1 MSNLKTQFSFVSA
14 LTFRYLC
21 MVMEVSAKPMEDNE
35 FILESARNLK
45 RWEETPRRVAD
56 DYADMDRDEL
66 IRLIAFLRER
76 LEEAESSRK
85 KEHEE
90 SSERISALT
99 SEVSVLN
106 RRVGEL
112 TDMLKASY
120 VSASET
126 SMQMSELL
134 RQLKDKDRKIAELQ
148 STAKVARKNL
158 FGRKSQKGTK
168 AKDRDGG
175 NGPTPHTDVKDGFDG
190 NSASLPDNLDL
201 DVWKGPKDAAEDP
214 AASQKES
221 RLNRLGMTYRTMNA
235 DNHVL
240 HRSDT
245 GRLPEG
251 ATVIKT
257 YPRYTYNQETV
268 VTEHEY
274 EIVVY
279 RDKDGKVMCG
289 YFPMDDEKGS
299 PVIESV
305 PGTHAAPGLMAYLVF
320 NRFFLDTP
328 VYRETL
334 RLLQERMRVSRQ
346 TVTNWLAK
354 GAGFFKDVL
363 AYLKDRCLEK
373 DSIVNCDE
381 TWCRVKVAGRYR
393 KRYVWCLVNK
403 ASKTAVYYYGDGSR
417 GRKVLKDILEGR
429 ELRALQT
436 DGYNVYLYLDDE
448 ILDIDHVCCMAH
460 VRAKFKY
467 AAEIEH
473 DVNARKFLEY
483 IGRLYALEK
492 RYIELE
498 LSAEDIRRLRNSAET
513 TEIIIGV
520 RSLLDLMKS
529 GNAPRHG
536 SLMEKAVS
544 YLDHFWN
551 QVFLYRKDGNYT
563 IDNSLAE
570 RCIRPLAN
578 ERKNSLFF
586 GSDRMARVSA
596 AYHSV
601 VSTCRLQGYSI
612 LEYLKKFFTEIV
624 AGNRDYGKLMPSTI
638 GISANKI

>member
-1 MSNLKTQFSFVSA
+1 
-14 LTFRYLC
+14 
-21 MVMEVSAKPMEDNE
+21 MEENE
-35 FILESARNLK
+35 FILESAR
-45 RWEETPRRVAD
+45 RMEAWEKAPTPAGD
-56 DYADMDRDEL
+56 DYADMNRDEL
-66 IRLIAFLRER
+66 IKLIEYLRER
-76 LEEAESSRK
+76 LEETEACRK
-85 KEHEE
+85 ENDR
-90 SSERISALT
+90 RIS
-99 SEVSVLN
+99 
-106 RRVGEL
+106 EL
-112 TDMLKASY
+112 TDRISGLTEMLRQSNEHAS
-120 VSASET
+120 VMAA
-126 SMQMSELL
+126 QLSELV
-134 RQLKDKDRKIAELQ
+134 RQLREKDRKIAELE
-148 STAKVARKNL
+148 STAKAARKNL

-168 AKDRDGG
+168 AKDKDDG
-175 NGPTPHTDVKDGFDG
+175 NPPTPHTDAKEDFDG
-190 NSASLPDNLDL
+190 TPESLPADL
-201 DVWKGPKDAAEDP
+201 DVDTDMQ
-214 AASQKES
+214 ASGTDTGSQPSAPCKES
-221 RLNRLGMTYRTMNA
+221 RLNRLGMTYRTMDA
-235 DNHVL
+235 DNRIC
-240 HRSDT
+240 HRSDL

-251 ATVIKT
+251 ATLIKT
-257 YPRYTYNQETV
+257 YSRYTYDQRTL

-279 RDKDGKVMCG
+279 RDKDGNILCG
-289 YFPMDDEKGS
+289 YFPMEDEKEA
-299 PVIESV
+299 PIIESV
-305 PGTHAAPGLMAYLVF
+305 PGTHASPGLMAYLVF

-346 TVTNWLAK
+346 TVTNWLER
-354 GAGFFKDVL
+354 GAGFFKGVIER
-363 AYLKDRCLEK
+363 LKDICLEK

-381 TWCRVKVAGRYR
+381 TWCRVKVGGKYR

-403 ASKTAVYYYGDGSR
+403 ASKTAVYYYENGSR

-448 ILDIDHVCCMAH
+448 MLDIDHVCCMAH

-467 AAEIEH
+467 ATEIEH
-473 DVNARKFLEY
+473 DLYAYRFLEY

-492 RYIELE
+492 KYEDGK
-498 LSAEDIRRLRNSAET
+498 LSAEQIRQMRNSPGT
-513 TEIIIGV
+513 TEIIIEM
-520 RSLLDLMKS
+520 RSLLNLMKS

-536 SLMEKAVS
+536 SLMEKAIN
-544 YLDHFWN
+544 YLDRFWN

-601 VSTCRLQGYSI
+601 VSTCKLQGYSI
-612 LEYLKKFFTEIV
+612 LEYLKRFFAEIT

-638 GISANKI
+638 GITANKL